1 MASNAQIDANRA
13 NAQHSTG
20 PRTPAGIEA
29 CKLNALKHGLT
40 AQQAVI
46 PGEDPA
52 AYEALRSSFIDTY
65 APADEAQAMLVERLS
80 ISWWKLRRAEVT
92 HARMVERIGDPEDA
106 FLDPKTAALWR
117 NFHRHYT
124 SVERAWRS
132 SHDKL
137 ERILAARAKAQ
148 PAGAPNTAQP
158 VQTAEPS
165 TPATHVS
172 PKIGSDLQDG
182 EIPPVT
188 VRKSFTGKPIALSP
202 DDAARASKSLEREE
216 LGII

>member
-1 MASNAQIDANRA
+1 MATNAQLNANRA

-40 AQQAVI
+40 AQHAVI

-52 AYEALRSSFIDTY
+52 AYEALRASFIDTY
-65 APADEAQAMLVERLS
+65 APTTEAEAMLVERLS

-92 HARMVERIGDPEDA
+92 HARMVAQIGNPEDA
-106 FLDPKTAALWR
+106 FLDPKTADLWR

-132 SHDKL
+132 AFDQL
-137 ERILAARAKAQ
+137 TRIAAARAKNQPQ
-148 PAGAPNTAQP
+148 PAAP
-158 VQTAEPS
+158 AE
-165 TPATHVS
+165 
-172 PKIGSDLQDG
+172 IGSVLHA
-182 EIPPVT
+182 T
-188 VRKSFTGKPIALSP
+188 KIA
-202 DDAARASKSLEREE
+202 AAKAVVPFPQTSSRSSNEQKQEVGPLRNHQK
-216 LGII
+216 